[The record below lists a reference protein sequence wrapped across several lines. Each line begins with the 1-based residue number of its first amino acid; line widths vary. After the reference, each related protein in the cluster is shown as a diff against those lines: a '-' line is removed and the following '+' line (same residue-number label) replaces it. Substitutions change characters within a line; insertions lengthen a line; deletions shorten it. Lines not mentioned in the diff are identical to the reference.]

1 MLMASKCN
9 NCERLAEDNGNLE
22 TLIWE
27 LKEELSN
34 IKTKHILDIEEVKK
48 ECDSLMINKIKK
60 YEKKIRELKNHADD
74 MNNYP

>member
-1 MLMASKCN
+1 MASKCN

-34 IKTKHILDIEEVKK
+34 IKTKHILDIEEV
-48 ECDSLMINKIKK
+48 
-60 YEKKIRELKNHADD
+60 
-74 MNNYP
+74 